1 VCLQQIQ
8 LFSERESVTLILSP
22 QSNTRRAPFTGTVNE
37 SQSILGKQSGD
48 RGNRDYRA
56 SQRPKRALGLKF
68 RLSGKATIAYF
79 GARSPKQPIAAPAPT
94 DSKEPI
100 APLEPATPLGLS
112 SAVNSRK
119 LPPKLL
125 KRRGRKEITTYGKDM
140 LKDGCAWFE
149 QNYDRRQLT
158 FGTATLPSLSADD
171 LYKLQSNWGK
181 VANRFM
187 EELAREYKRRGQ
199 PFIYLFANEVQIK
212 RWLARREVGLH
223 MHWLCVGRP
232 TPWSD
237 WTLKPAEVADIWG
250 RVLAR
255 FLGYRPDTSAATRIE
270 IPRKRIGREMSKY
283 LSKGCSVV
291 RQIIDCGE
299 GDRLPNAWWG
309 CETSLRREIKKSVIV
324 LGAEVARSIQSCL
337 SDLRDAGVCS
347 FSHLFR
353 TLKGISTES
362 GLWVADV
369 VYFRVGYAEA
379 LTYLIDTHYSFT
391 QPVGYAILD
400 PKILAF
406 IVLDKLLRTLLS

>member
-1 VCLQQIQ
+1 
-8 LFSERESVTLILSP
+8 LILPP
-22 QSNTRRAPFTGTVNE
+22 QSNTLKPLITGVASE
-37 SQSILGKQSGD
+37 VLPGLRDYPQE
-48 RGNRDYRA
+48 RGVRDYRA
-56 SQRPKRALGLKF
+56 SQRPKRELGLKF

-100 APLEPATPLGLS
+100 APSEPAPPLGLS
-112 SAVNSRK
+112 SDFNSRK
-119 LPPKLL
+119 PPLKLL

-140 LKDGCAWFE
+140 LKDGCVWFE
-149 QNYDRRQLT
+149 QNYDRRQLS

-187 EELAREYKRRGQ
+187 EELAREYKRRDQ
-199 PFIYLFANEVQIK
+199 EFIYLFANEVQIK

-237 WTLKPAEVADIWG
+237 WTLRPADVADIWG

-283 LSKGCSVV
+283 LSKGCSAV

-309 CETSLRREIKKSVIV
+309 CETKLRREIKKSVIV
-324 LGAEVARSIQSCL
+324 LGAAVAESIKSCL
-337 SDLRDAGVCS
+337 PDLRDAGVCS
-347 FSHLFR
+347 YSHLFR
-353 TLKGISTES
+353 TMKGISTEG

-369 VYFRVGYAEA
+369 LYFRMGYLKA
-379 LTYLIDTHYSFT
+379 LSYLIDTHYCLND
-391 QPVGYAILD
+391 PVDHALFH
-400 PKILAF
+400 PKIFAF
-406 IVLDKLLRTLLS
+406 SVLDKLLRGLLSS

>member
-1 VCLQQIQ
+1 M
-8 LFSERESVTLILSP
+8 ILPP
-22 QSNTRRAPFTGTVNE
+22 QSITSDSHLGAAVARVSNNLSQQSRDWVNDD
-37 SQSILGKQSGD
+37 S
-48 RGNRDYRA
+48 RA
-56 SQRPKRALGLKF
+56 SQKPQRELGLKF

-79 GARSPKQPIAAPAPT
+79 GSRSRKAVAKDAIAPSDLTDSEQPIAP
-94 DSKEPI
+94 S
-100 APLEPATPLGLS
+100 EPATPLGLS
-112 SAVNSRK
+112 SDFNSRK
-119 LPPKLL
+119 SPPKIL

-140 LKDGCAWFE
+140 LRDGCVWFE

-158 FGTATLPSLSADD
+158 FGTATLPALPADD

-187 EELAREYKRRGQ
+187 EELSREFKRRGEEFQ
-199 PFIYLFANEVQIK
+199 YLFANEVQIK
-212 RWLARREVGLH
+212 RWLSRREVGLH

-232 TPWSD
+232 NVWSD
-237 WTLKPAEVADIWG
+237 WTLRPADVAQIWG
-250 RVLAR
+250 KVLAR
-255 FLGYRPDTSAATRIE
+255 FLGYRPDTSAATRVE

-309 CETSLRREIKKSVIV
+309 CETKLRREIKDSVIV
-324 LGAEVARSIQSCL
+324 LGAGVARSIQSCL
-337 SDLRDAGVCS
+337 VELRDAGLCS

-353 TLKGISTES
+353 TLKGVSTEG

-369 VYFRVGYAEA
+369 VYFRIGYAQA
-379 LTYLIDTHYSFT
+379 LSYLIDTHYSFSV
-391 QPVGYAILD
+391 PASHAIFD

-406 IVLDKLLRTLLS
+406 TVLDKLLRGLLS